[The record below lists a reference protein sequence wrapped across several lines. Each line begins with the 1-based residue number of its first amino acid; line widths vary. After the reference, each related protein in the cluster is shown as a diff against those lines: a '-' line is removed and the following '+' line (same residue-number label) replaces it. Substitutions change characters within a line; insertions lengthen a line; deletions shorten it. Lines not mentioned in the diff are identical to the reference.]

1 MSDLKTWR
9 TERSLTQSDV
19 AASIGT
25 TVPTIS
31 RIEAGEQWPGA
42 ELMARIERVTEGA
55 VTASDILARYRS
67 QQAAE

>member
-9 TERSLTQSDV
+9 IERSLTQSDV

-25 TVPTIS
+25 TTPTVS

-42 ELMARIERVTEGA
+42 ELMARIERITDGA
-55 VTASDILARYRS
+55 VTASDILARYS
-67 QQAAE
+67 KQQAAE